1 MHYFLLIL
9 AALAVA
15 LMTAALQKKV
25 WYGVESYRQVF
36 TQNAQTDFRSMFLF
50 FDVSVIWPFVLTLSV
65 VLAGLVWALTSHL
78 ILTLTMLILC
88 WVSPQLLLKWAQN
101 RRIKLFE
108 KQLPDALFSLS
119 SNLRAG
125 ASVSVA
131 LSALLE
137 YSEAPLSEEFSLIE
151 REQRLG
157 VTFADAFKHLS
168 VRMKGRSV
176 QKIVAAVLVSYQTGG
191 ELAQTLDLTAHGLQ
205 ADLHAQERLQA
216 LTAQGVMQ
224 AWVMAAMPIGLA
236 LTMHQLDETF
246 SDHLLATTIGQS
258 VLLVIVLLEMVGLWW
273 LSKINKVSYA

>member
-1 MHYFLLIL
+1 MHYLLLLIS
-9 AALAVA
+9 ALSVS
-15 LMTAALQKKV
+15 LLTIVVQKKI
-25 WYGVESYRQVF
+25 WYGVKSYRKIF
-36 TQNAQTDFRSMFLF
+36 TQNTQTDFRSLFLF
-50 FDVSVIWPFVLTLSV
+50 FDVSVIWPVVLTVSVTLSF
-65 VLAGLVWALTSHL
+65 LVWLFTQHL
-78 ILTLTMLILC
+78 ILTFAMLALC
-88 WVSPQLLLKWAQN
+88 LALPRFLLKWAHK

-108 KQLPDALFSLS
+108 NQLPDALFSLA

-137 YSEAPLSEEFSLIE
+137 YSQPPLSEEFGLID

-157 VTFADAFKHLS
+157 VTFVDAFKHLS

-176 QKIVAAVLVSYQTGG
+176 QKIVAAVLVSHQTGG

-205 ADLHAQERLQA
+205 ADLYAQERLRA

-236 LTMHQLDETF
+236 LTMHQLDESF
-246 SDHLLATTIGQS
+246 SNHLFSTSIGHS
-258 VLLVIVLLEMVGLWW
+258 ILLVVGLLEILGLWW